1 VSYSQIEW
9 LPLTAGLTLIGLIVS
24 FFVWR
29 RRGAAA
35 GLRGVAWSLLPL
47 AAYLIGAIELL
58 WRFGTAIGNFATSF
72 VFSPRVWAGIIVVIV
87 SVLLFFVSGGL
98 RGRARRRSGKGK
110 QDASQLPGGGAGAVV
125 PAGKQQPKAVSSGKR
140 QASGLDD
147 DVLGDAA
154 EVLRRHGIR

>member
-1 VSYSQIEW
+1 MSTYSQIAW
-9 LPLTAGLTLIGLIVS
+9 LPLTAGLTLVGLVAS

-72 VFSPRVWAGIIVVIV
+72 VFSPKVWAGIIVVIV
-87 SVLLFFVSGGL
+87 AVVLFAISGGL
-98 RGRARRRSGKGK
+98 RGRARRRSGG
-110 QDASQLPGGGAGAVV
+110 QAATRAAGTGAGSGVT
-125 PAGKQQPKAVSSGKR
+125 AGKPAKAVSTGKR
-140 QASGLDD
+140 QASTADD
-147 DVLGDAA
+147 DALGDAA